1 MKKFKIQPF
10 IQKNFFKKN
19 ILNNL
24 FSKFFS
30 LFNMSKSSWRINFN
44 QLNKKNIENYISEKF
59 QLNYALFVL
68 SIVFFLYLLYLSI
81 PGLVISENIQKELE
95 EKLKKEYNLDFALT
109 PDINYSILPK
119 PHYIINDVVIFTE
132 KMGYQKEFSQ
142 IKKLRI
148 FINQNNFFKLNNVI
162 KKIEIKNANFFIEN
176 SDFKFINNF
185 LNNRFSEKTIKV
197 LKSKIFYK
205 SNEGQIVSFVSLEN
219 ILIFY
224 DELKKENFLIS
235 KGKVFNIPFTFDWKY
250 DENLNEKITKIKLNP
265 LKLSFLNKSK
275 KDDKV
280 KNLKVNFKR
289 SKLNTNYF
297 FKEDTI
303 NLESNN
309 SFLGTNKFDYKG
321 KINLEPFDFQ
331 IDSEIQKIDI
341 KKILPSKNIFD
352 EIFSQE
358 FLLNENFNGRLVIK
372 SNNLNNGGF
381 FNEILINSNYVGEK
395 IELSNSK
402 LLNKKIGS
410 LNLDYGTIYLEEND
424 IFFRGKFNFEIFD
437 RNRFYRKFLVSKKNQ
452 KDIDQLNFGL
462 IYNLSKFD
470 AKIFFISLNKD
481 KPEMS
486 DDLDNL
492 IYSFNNKSI
501 TINNWISLR
510 SFVNK
515 ILSSYSG

>member
-1 MKKFKIQPF
+1 MKKFKIQSF

-30 LFNMSKSSWRINFN
+30 LFNMSKSSWKINFN

-81 PGLVISENIQKELE
+81 PGIVISENIQKELE

-148 FINQNNFFKLNNVI
+148 FINQNNFFKMNNII

-197 LKSKIFYK
+197 LRSKIFYK
-205 SNEGQIVSFVSLEN
+205 SNEGQIVSFISLEN

-224 DELKKENFLIS
+224 DALKKENSLIS
-235 KGKVFNIPFTFDWKY
+235 KGKIFNIPFTFDWKY
-250 DENLNEKITKIKLNP
+250 DENLKEKITKIKLNP
-265 LKLSFLNKSK
+265 LKLNFLNKSK

-280 KNLKVNFKR
+280 KNLKINFKR

-297 FKEDTI
+297 FKEDSI
-303 NLESNN
+303 NLKSNN

-331 IDSEIQKIDI
+331 IDTEIQKIDI
-341 KKILPSKNIFD
+341 KKILPNKNIFD

-358 FLLNENFNGRLVIK
+358 FLLNENFNGRLAIK

-424 IFFRGKFNFEIFD
+424 IFFKGKFNFEIFD

-452 KDIDQLNFGL
+452 KNIDQVNFGL

-492 IYSFNNKSI
+492 IYSFNNKSV

-515 ILSSYSG
+515 ILSSYPG

>member
-1 MKKFKIQPF
+1 MKKFKIQSF

>member
-1 MKKFKIQPF
+1 MKKFKFQTF
-10 IQKNFFKKN
+10 LQKNLFKKN
-19 ILNNL
+19 ILNKT
-24 FSKFFS
+24 FSKLFS
-30 LFNMSKSSWRINFN
+30 LFKMSKSSSKINFS
-44 QLNKKNIENYISEKF
+44 QFNKKNIENYISEKF
-59 QLNYALFVL
+59 QLNYALFLL

-81 PGLVISENIQKELE
+81 PGIVISENIQKELE
-95 EKLKKEYNLDFALT
+95 KKLKKEYNLDFALT

-148 FINQNNFFKLNNVI
+148 FINQNNFFKMNNII

-176 SDFKFINNF
+176 SDFNFINNF
-185 LNNRFSEKTIKV
+185 LNRRFSKNSIKV

-205 SNEGQIVSFVSLEN
+205 SNEGQIVSFLSLEN
-219 ILIFY
+219 IQIFY
-224 DELKKENFLIS
+224 DEIKNENLFIS
-235 KGKVFNIPFTFDWKY
+235 DGEIFNIPFTFDWKY
-250 DENLNEKITKIKLNP
+250 DENLKEKITKVKFNP
-265 LKLSFLNKSK
+265 LKLNFLNKSK
-275 KDDKV
+275 IGDET

-303 NLESNN
+303 NLESIN
-309 SFLGTNKFDYKG
+309 SFLGTIKFNYKG
-321 KINLEPFDFQ
+321 QINLEPFDFQ
-331 IDSEIQKIDI
+331 IDSEIQKLDI
-341 KKILPSKNIFD
+341 NKILPNKNILD
-352 EIFSQE
+352 EIFSEE
-358 FLLNENFNGRLVIK
+358 FLLNENFNGRLAIK

-402 LLNKKIGS
+402 LSNKKIGS
-410 LNLDYGTIYLEEND
+410 LNLDYGNIYLEEEN
-424 IFFRGKFNFEIFD
+424 IFFKGKFNFEIFD
-437 RNRFYRKFLVSKKNQ
+437 KNRFYRKFLVSKKNQ
-452 KDIDQLNFGL
+452 REIDKIYFGL
-462 IYNLSKFD
+462 IYNLSKSD

-481 KPEMS
+481 KQEVN
-486 DDLDNL
+486 DNLDNL

>member
-1 MKKFKIQPF
+1 
-10 IQKNFFKKN
+10 
-19 ILNNL
+19 
-24 FSKFFS
+24 
-30 LFNMSKSSWRINFN
+30 MSKSSWKIGFN

-68 SIVFFLYLLYLSI
+68 SIVFFLYLLYLSV
-81 PGLVISENIQKELE
+81 PGIVISENLQKELE

-119 PHYIINDVVIFTE
+119 PHYIINDVVMFTE

-142 IKKLRI
+142 IKKLKI
-148 FINQNNFFKLNNVI
+148 YINQKNFFKMNNVI
-162 KKIEIKNANFFIEN
+162 RKIEIKNANFFIEN
-176 SDFKFINNF
+176 SDLNFINNF
-185 LNNRFSEKTIKV
+185 LNNRFSKNSIKV

-205 SNEGQIVSFVSLEN
+205 SNEGQIVSFISLEN
-219 ILIFY
+219 ISIFY
-224 DELKKENFLIS
+224 DELKKQNSLIS
-235 KGKVFNIPFTFDWKY
+235 RGKVFNIPFTFDWKN
-250 DENLNEKITKIKLNP
+250 DENTNEKITKVKLNP

-275 KDDKV
+275 KDDQV

-297 FKEDTI
+297 FKEDSI

-309 SFLGTNKFDYKG
+309 SFIGTNKFDYKG
-321 KINLEPFDFQ
+321 KINLDPFDFQ

-341 KKILPSKNIFD
+341 KKILPDKNFFD
-352 EIFSQE
+352 EIFSRE
-358 FLLNENFNGRLVIK
+358 FLLNENFNGRLAIK

-381 FNEILINSNYVGEK
+381 FNEILINLNYVGEK
-395 IELSNSK
+395 IELSNSQ
-402 LLNKKIGS
+402 LLNKKIGK

-424 IFFRGKFNFEIFD
+424 IFFKGKFNFEIFD
-437 RNRFYRKFLVSKKNQ
+437 RNKFYRKFLVSKKNH
-452 KDIDQLNFGL
+452 KDIDQFNFGV

-486 DDLDNL
+486 DNLDNL

-515 ILSSYSG
+515 ILSSYPG